1 MSSSRSSRRSRT
13 LTTATAA
20 AVVASSA
27 LALTPAPAQAAPG
40 DLGRRSLA
48 TVLAADGNRFDGR
61 WSDFDVLDRAVRTVI
76 GAKDG
81 TDVAVLADGRTALTA
96 FLPTDRA
103 FRKLVHEIT
112 GERPATERATF
123 EAVAS
128 LGVDTVE
135 TVLLYHVVPGPAVTY
150 RQARRADGTV
160 LQTAA
165 EAPVTVRVADGRVSL
180 QDLDTSDPD
189 PRIRL
194 GQTNVNQGN
203 RQLGHGINR
212 VLRPLDLP

>member
-1 MSSSRSSRRSRT
+1 MRSSRTTRT
-13 LTTATAA
+13 LVAGTTAALVGTLAATA
-20 AVVASSA
+20 
-27 LALTPAPAQAAPG
+27 APAQAAPG
-40 DLGRRSLA
+40 ERSLA
-48 TVLAADGNRFDGR
+48 TVLAADGNRFDGA
-61 WSDFDVLDRAVRTVI
+61 WNDFDVLDRAVRTVL
-76 GAKDG
+76 GAKPDS
-81 TDVAVLADGRTALTA
+81 DVAVLADGGTALTA

-123 EAVAS
+123 QAVAS

-150 RQARRADGTV
+150 RQAKRADGVV

-165 EAPVTVRVADGRVSL
+165 DAPVTVQVANGRVSL
-180 QDLDTSDPD
+180 QDLDASDPD

-194 GQTNVNQGN
+194 GQTDVNAGN